1 MYRELFPVPR
11 TSAFT
16 MSRGSMGEL
25 TRRGGKDVFVQ
36 FERAG
41 IVLVWWIE
49 PERDRVCV
57 LRGRVKGVA
66 EVHKECV
73 AAPPKPVL
81 DKGV

>member
-1 MYRELFPVPR
+1 MYHELFSVPR
-11 TSAFT
+11 TIVFA
-16 MSRGSMGEL
+16 MSQGSMDEL

-41 IVLVWWIE
+41 IILVWWIE
-49 PERDRVCV
+49 PKRDRVCV
-57 LRGRVKGVA
+57 LRGRVEGVA

>member
-1 MYRELFPVPR
+1 MYYELFSVPR
-11 TSAFT
+11 TIVFA
-16 MSRGSMGEL
+16 MSRGSMDEL

-41 IVLVWWIE
+41 IILVWWIE
-49 PERDRVCV
+49 PKRVHVCV
-57 LRGRVKGVA
+57 LRGRVEGVA

-73 AAPPKPVL
+73 AVPPKPVL

>member
-1 MYRELFPVPR
+1 MD
-11 TSAFT
+11 
-16 MSRGSMGEL
+16 EL

-57 LRGRVKGVA
+57 LRGRVEGVA

-73 AAPPKPVL
+73 AAPPEPVL
-81 DKGV
+81 NKGVREPCAVQEVRCCHS

>member
-1 MYRELFPVPR
+1 MD
-11 TSAFT
+11 
-16 MSRGSMGEL
+16 EL
-25 TRRGGKDVFVQ
+25 TRPGGKDVFVQ

>member
-11 TSAFT
+11 TSAFA

-25 TRRGGKDVFVQ
+25 TCRGGKDVFVQ

-49 PERDRVCV
+49 PKRDRVCV
-57 LRGRVKGVA
+57 LRGRVKGVV

-73 AAPPKPVL
+73 AVPPKPVL

>member
-1 MYRELFPVPR
+1 MYYELFSVHR
-11 TSAFT
+11 TIVFA

-41 IVLVWWIE
+41 IVLVWLIE

-57 LRGRVKGVA
+57 LRGRVEGVA
-66 EVHKECV
+66 EVHKECF
-73 AAPPKPVL
+73 AAPPEPVL